1 MKTGIN
7 KKSLLKKLVLLQI
20 SVVFIFIINITCTE
34 AYRRKI
40 DLGQQFEESNIMHWT
55 TVIKDKMYDVY
66 VDRNTETIIIYG
78 DVKNLDEKEE
88 VEEYFKSKS
97 PGNYKLISELNI
109 ENEIDK

>member
-1 MKTGIN
+1 MNTKNN

-20 SVVFIFIINITCTE
+20 AVTFIFIINITCTE

-40 DLGQQFEESNIMHWT
+40 DLGQQFEKSNIMHWT
-55 TVIKDKMYDVY
+55 TVINDKMYDVY

-78 DVKNLDEKEE
+78 DVKTLDDKEK

-97 PGNYKLISELNI
+97 PSNYKLICELNI